1 MSEKRKYHFASET
14 AIGYIEGDLHL
25 EIDGNDLEGTFDMG
39 PTKIR
44 LDDGH
49 YEDGKFNAKFS
60 EVVLFT
66 PVEGTIEGQ
75 IEGDICTLVMV
86 TGFGRR
92 ELKSV

>member
-1 MSEKRKYHFASET
+1 MTEKKFHFASET
-14 AIGYIEGDLHL
+14 AIGFIEGDLFL
-25 EIDGNDLEGTFDMG
+25 KIDGNDLEGTFDMG
-39 PTKIR
+39 DAKIR
-44 LDDGH
+44 LNDGH
-49 YEDGKFNAKFS
+49 YEDGNFKGNFS

-75 IEGDICTLVMV
+75 IEGDKCNLVMV